1 MCLAIPGKILETS
14 DEDSIMRQGKIAF
27 SGIVKQVSLMLV
39 PEAQIGDYV
48 LVHAGVAISTLN
60 QEQAQSS
67 LQAIEDMA
75 RMAREHESTSRDPD
89 SEIR

>member
-1 MCLAIPGKILETS
+1 MCLAIPGKIIETI
-14 DEDSIMRQGKIAF
+14 DDDSIMRQGKIAF

-67 LQAIEDMA
+67 LQAIEGMT
-75 RMAREHESTSRDPD
+75 RMAREHDAASRGA
-89 SEIR
+89 

>member
-1 MCLAIPGKILETS
+1 MCLAIPGKILETI
-14 DEDSIMRQGKIAF
+14 DDDSIMRQGKIAF

-39 PEAQIGDYV
+39 PDAQIGDYV

-67 LQAIEDMA
+67 LQAIEGMT
-75 RMAREHESTSRDPD
+75 RMAREHDATSRGAL
-89 SEIR
+89 